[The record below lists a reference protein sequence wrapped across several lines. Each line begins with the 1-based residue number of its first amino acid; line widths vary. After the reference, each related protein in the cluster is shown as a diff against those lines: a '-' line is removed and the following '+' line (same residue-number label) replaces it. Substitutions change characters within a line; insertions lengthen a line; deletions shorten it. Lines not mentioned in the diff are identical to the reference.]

1 MEQIPDKDV
10 IPFLV
15 FPPSS
20 FLCPPPLLVQN
31 CTVLNNTVMMCLAPS
46 VAGSDKGFSEAGSSP
61 DEIGF
66 IMDDVLSVLV
76 VNETFSYH
84 PDPVFEPLSSTG
96 LLELKPSSP
105 LILKVNCLALPALIR
120 FGLAPAGCC
129 FTPIISLY
137 ILLTCEAFTF
147 PSLAFQSVLFPRLPE
162 FKKTNLDKRL
172 ANEL

>member
-1 MEQIPDKDV
+1 MGKPKLLCRIEHIPDKDI

-15 FPPSS
+15 FPHLP
-20 FLCPPPLLVQN
+20 FCIPPLLVQN

-105 LILKVNCLALPALIR
+105 LILKVNCLALSALIC
-120 FGLAPAGCC
+120 FGLASA
-129 FTPIISLY
+129 
-137 ILLTCEAFTF
+137 
-147 PSLAFQSVLFPRLPE
+147 
-162 FKKTNLDKRL
+162 
-172 ANEL
+172 